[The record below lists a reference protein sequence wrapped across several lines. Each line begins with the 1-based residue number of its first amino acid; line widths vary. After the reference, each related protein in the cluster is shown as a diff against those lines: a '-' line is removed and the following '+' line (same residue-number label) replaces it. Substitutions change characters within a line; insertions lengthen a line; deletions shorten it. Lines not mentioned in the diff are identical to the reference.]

1 LVISV
6 DGDLKCVRLDK
17 VCDYGPEDL
26 HARTG
31 TQITGAERQQPVD
44 LAAELEVQRKNSFPV
59 SYFLDPDLF
68 QQLGSDALMTVDNPF
83 FINQQRRLASNG
95 SFQSLVDGYEATIHH
110 WLPMLSL
117 KRLRQDAN
125 SLATTSQGSVDVLI
139 FLALEALS
147 SQNVIT
153 SSGNNTL
160 PQSNSAYLRVKHYSF
175 AAEAGGAIT
184 IRLIQTIAL
193 LALYEFGHGIYPAAY
208 LTIGQAVRLAT
219 MVGLQ
224 SQKQAKQ
231 LFVDADTWTLC
242 EEQRRTWWTILML
255 DRSVLVNYQ

>member
-1 LVISV
+1 MVISV

-44 LAAELEVQRKNSFPV
+44 LAAALEVQRKNSFPV

-68 QQLGSDALMTVDNPF
+68 QQLGSDTLMTVDNPF
-83 FINQQRRLASNG
+83 FINQQRRLASSG
-95 SFQSLVDGYEATIHH
+95 SFQSLIDGYEATIHN

-147 SQNVIT
+147 SQNMVT
-153 SSGNNTL
+153 SSGNNTP
-160 PQSNSAYLRVKHYSF
+160 PQSNSAYLKVKHYSF
-175 AAEAGGAIT
+175 VAEAGGAIT
-184 IRLIQTIAL
+184 VRLIQTIVL
-193 LALYEFGHGIYPAAY
+193 LALYEFGHGIHPAAY